1 MKTYLLATV
10 LLLTSCKS
18 GNVKFDNN
26 EFAKAFDDYLIY
38 IDSVNYKPDFDYIYL
53 EAFNFKDSTTF
64 RISLVGGSYDFLNKA
79 NRIIDFEKY
88 KGIDVLLIGDFP
100 NEIVNI
106 KKNTRLDAMND
117 IVRKLYP
124 QDYKKYLKDEHS
136 VGPLIYDNM
145 NMTLVFKKG
154 KLISCKKQY
163 N

>member
-136 VGPLIYDNM
+136 VGPLLYDNM